1 MRNEAKILA
10 AAGGAGCV
18 TSKEVSRGGLSAAP
32 GIKGNRKA
40 TRRLLP
46 FSARWE
52 FARAAGSHALARANF
67 FEGRLQ

>member
-1 MRNEAKILA
+1 MRNQAKILA

-18 TSKEVSRGGLSAAP
+18 TSGEVSRGGLSAAP
-32 GIKGNRKA
+32 RIKGNRKA

-52 FARAAGSHALARANF
+52 FARAAYDDG
-67 FEGRLQ
+67 GDW